1 MNRRTVLTLGVSL
14 AAGLALAGCSAEST
28 AATSGSAAAPASSA
42 AATPAGT
49 PGGIPELKV
58 TGAFMPQPVGDLAAG
73 FLVVTN
79 KGGGADRLTSVTSD
93 ISDNISIHKTENQ
106 RMEEVTSFPV
116 PAGGTLDLERGGNHI
131 MFMGIKK
138 QPKKGQTI
146 DVELH
151 FEKSG
156 PVKVELPV
164 KETNY
169 NPATQQ

>member
-1 MNRRTVLTLGVSL
+1 MKPRVPLALTVSI
-14 AAGLALAGCSAEST
+14 AAGLALAGCSSEST
-28 AATSGSAAAPASSA
+28 ASTSGPGSSA
-42 AATPAGT
+42 STA
-49 PGGIPELKV
+49 PGGPPKLKV

-116 PAGGTLDLERGGNHI
+116 PANGSLDLERGGNHI
-131 MFMGIKK
+131 MFMSLKK
-138 QPKKGQTI
+138 QPQKGQTI
-146 DVELH
+146 HVELH

>member
-1 MNRRTVLTLGVSL
+1 MNRRAVLTLTVSL
-14 AAGLALAGCSAEST
+14 AAGLALAGCSAESSAST
-28 AATSGSAAAPASSA
+28 SDSGSAASA
-42 AATPAGT
+42 ASTA
-49 PGGIPELKV
+49 PGGIPKLQV

-131 MFMGIKK
+131 MFMSIKK

>member
-1 MNRRTVLTLGVSL
+1 VNRRAVLALTVSL
-14 AAGLALAGCSAEST
+14 AAGLALAGCSAESSAST
-28 AATSGSAAAPASSA
+28 STSDSGSAASA
-42 AATPAGT
+42 ASTA
-49 PGGIPELKV
+49 PGGIPKLKV
-58 TGAFMPQPVGDLAAG
+58 TGAFMPQPIGDLAAG
-73 FLVVTN
+73 FLIVTN

-131 MFMGIKK
+131 MFMSIKK